1 MLFCCIFVLEYF
13 RRFLLAQKSGHADR
27 KRPLEKNVL
36 AIYSFIELERVGIV
50 VVAKSSLQLRF
61 RMTIFYVQGL
71 LNKVFITNLLTC
83 LRVLR

>member
-1 MLFCCIFVLEYF
+1 MLFCCSFVLEYF

-27 KRPLEKNVL
+27 KRPLEKNVF
-36 AIYSFIELERVGIV
+36 AVYSFIELERVGIG
-50 VVAKSSLQLRF
+50 VAKSSLQLRY
-61 RMTIFYVQGL
+61 RKTNFYVQRL